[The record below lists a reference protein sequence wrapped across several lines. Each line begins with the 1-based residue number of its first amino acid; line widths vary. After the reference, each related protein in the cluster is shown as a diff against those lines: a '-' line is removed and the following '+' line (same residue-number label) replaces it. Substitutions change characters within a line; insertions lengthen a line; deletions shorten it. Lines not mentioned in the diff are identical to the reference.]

1 MLQGPFT
8 SQYWWLG
15 LWSSQNVLWLSRL
28 AFHFWG
34 LTKLEISNALRFEK
48 AQGDFSPPLELVIVE
63 DAVRDVS
70 DHYCVAGLNLGCCLH
85 CFKGLALATFFR
97 ALPLDYWNQ

>member
-1 MLQGPFT
+1 MLQSPFT
-8 SQYWWLG
+8 SQYQWLG

-28 AFHFWG
+28 AFYFLG
-34 LTKLEISNALRFEK
+34 LAKLETSDGLRFEK
-48 AQGDFSPPLELVIVE
+48 AQGALSPPLELVIVE

-70 DHYCVAGLNLGCCLH
+70 DHYCVAGLTLGCCLH

-97 ALPLDYWNQ
+97 ALPSDYWNQ